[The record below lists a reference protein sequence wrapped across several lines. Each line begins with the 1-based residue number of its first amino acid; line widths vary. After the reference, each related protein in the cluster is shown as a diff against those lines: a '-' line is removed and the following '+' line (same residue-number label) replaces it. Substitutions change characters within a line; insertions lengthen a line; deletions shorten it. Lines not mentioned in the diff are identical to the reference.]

1 MRIYFTIFHSFVGG
15 KHKYSISPEEYI
27 FAAINLYCD
36 IVNIF
41 MYILMLIGA
50 ARS

>member
-1 MRIYFTIFHSFVGG
+1 MGG

-27 FAAINLYCD
+27 FAALNLYID

-41 MYILMLIGA
+41 MYILTILSA
-50 ARS
+50 SRD